1 MSNSTI
7 VKRAAILV
15 VSMGIVAGILSR
27 RSQFILTDK
36 RELAAVSP
44 AAVQPHEQLPELLTE
59 LQTDRS
65 APEKSMEVARG
76 TGVLPKTV
84 LPPKPSAKPIKST
97 LAQGALPKSKKALGD
112 PVARVALSW
121 VGVDPEADAY
131 WVEAI
136 NDPTLSAHERQDLI
150 EDLNEEGFFDPHHP
164 TLDDLPL
171 IVSRLELIEELEADA
186 MDDVNSDAFAE
197 AKKDLRNMALASQ
210 R

>member
-1 MSNSTI
+1 
-7 VKRAAILV
+7 
-15 VSMGIVAGILSR
+15 MGIVAGILSR

-84 LPPKPSAKPIKST
+84 LPPKSSAKPIKST